1 MKMAAPGLS
10 CQAFLRMLD
19 QRTVCFGCTGKI
31 SADSF
36 QKRFLALRFKV
47 DNIFKSEEPD
57 IFEGIFIAKD
67 EDITKL
73 VKLSVEEV
81 FVEGSGQQPERP
93 PKNCKQDRRGGIGV
107 VVKWSMAYQ
116 DGCGLTLG
124 EEVEQCNAFLSR
136 IPVTTKHISKA
147 GRADM
152 LTLMAMHRHQQ
163 TFNNLA
169 ISNTRRYQKIRQAR
183 DCYLQVLSGA
193 ENINFLYRS

>member
-1 MKMAAPGLS
+1 MTAGFFQPLPPTTVVVDKALSHCEMKMAAPGLS
-10 CQAFLRMLD
+10 FQAFLRMLD

-152 LTLMAMHRHQQ
+152 LTLMAMH
-163 TFNNLA
+163 
-169 ISNTRRYQKIRQAR
+169 
-183 DCYLQVLSGA
+183 
-193 ENINFLYRS
+193 

>member
-1 MKMAAPGLS
+1 MTAGFFQPLPPTTVVVDKALSHCESLRVCPGKTVAVVTINEMKMAAPGLS
-10 CQAFLRMLD
+10 FQAFLRMLD

-152 LTLMAMHRHQQ
+152 LTLMAMH
-163 TFNNLA
+163 
-169 ISNTRRYQKIRQAR
+169 
-183 DCYLQVLSGA
+183 
-193 ENINFLYRS
+193 